1 MMERTIDEMKVD
13 IVRWRLE
20 DIEQKATAEYKQ
32 LCREKPKEY
41 GDRPFC
47 TKEHTYKAA
56 YYKIICEDLPL
67 RYEQEQADIRL
78 LAEIM
83 YHENWSTDK
92 DHKAAYYTGAVILNR
107 VTSKEFPDT
116 IRGVIYQTKPC
127 KQYAVTD
134 KIGTKELPQE
144 CIDMAADLIRNGA
157 PDVPENVVYQATFYQ
172 GSGLWKSINGEKF
185 CFE

>member
-56 YYKIICEDLPL
+56 YYKIICEDLL
-67 RYEQEQADIRL
+67 YTLSESDTLVRHDWEIEKAKREEGGIRY
-78 LAEIM
+78 AE
-83 YHENWSTDK
+83 
-92 DHKAAYYTGAVILNR
+92 
-107 VTSKEFPDT
+107 
-116 IRGVIYQTKPC
+116 
-127 KQYAVTD
+127 
-134 KIGTKELPQE
+134 
-144 CIDMAADLIRNGA
+144 
-157 PDVPENVVYQATFYQ
+157 
-172 GSGLWKSINGEKF
+172 
-185 CFE
+185 

>member
-1 MMERTIDEMKVD
+1 MRKLSFVLLLIVFVIAAANSGASAGEDDTLEPASKKD
-13 IVRWRLE
+13 IRQICRPAVEAFRKM
-20 DIEQKATAEYKQ
+20 IEE
-32 LCREKPKEY
+32 E
-41 GDRPFC
+41 
-47 TKEHTYKAA
+47 
-56 YYKIICEDLPL
+56 LPL
-67 RYEQEQADIRL
+67 RYEQEQADIHL

-172 GSGLWKSINGEKF
+172 GSGLWKNINGEKF